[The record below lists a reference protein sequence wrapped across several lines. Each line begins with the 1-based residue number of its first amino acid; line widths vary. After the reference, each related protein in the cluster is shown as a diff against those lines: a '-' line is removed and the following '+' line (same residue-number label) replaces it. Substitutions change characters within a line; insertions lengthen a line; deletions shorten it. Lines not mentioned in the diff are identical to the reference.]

1 MISKLFLKTKEI
13 LKTSFVRDTVI
24 MQAGSVFTT
33 AVNIFGSVAFA
44 RILLPE
50 KYGLYGLVF
59 AFAGLLDLF
68 MSWGVDKAAL
78 VLFAE
83 AYEKKDREE
92 IRNILV
98 YFVKMS
104 IMISLFVGIPGMI
117 IAPILS
123 FYLYGN
129 LYIGELVRIVV
140 LANIVSLFFTFTTMA
155 LQVMRRI
162 KSYVFWDNFRN
173 FLRVFGGTLLVFVMG
188 LYGVLAA
195 HLGAFVLSF
204 IISIF
209 LYIRLASKNELL
221 PSFKEILSGWRNV
234 RIRKYFKF
242 GFLIALDQNIGALY
256 GILPVLF
263 LGMFSPVKDVGYFNI
278 AFKYVTLP
286 LILLSPVGQL
296 LNVRFP
302 QMKTGDLKLLRRN
315 FFKVSVISGVLA
327 LCLVVPT
334 LILGPFLIKLFYG
347 TKYLDSIPLIYYLA
361 PYTILAGFAVGIGP
375 IFRALNKVWLV
386 VMINS
391 FIIFSG
397 IIPAYFLV
405 KSKGLV
411 GISLVTVGWLVAV
424 CLLSFIFINYLIKK
438 SLTEGRCNK
447 MDR

>member
-13 LKTSFVRDTVI
+13 LKTSFVRDTAV
-24 MQAGSVFTT
+24 MQFGSVFTT

-68 MSWGVDKAAL
+68 MSWGVDKASL

-129 LYIGELVRIVV
+129 LYIGELVRIVI
-140 LANIVSLFFTFTTMA
+140 LANIVSLFFTFTTTA

-234 RIRKYFKF
+234 RIKKYFKF

-278 AFKYVTLP
+278 AFKYITLP
-286 LILLSPVGQL
+286 LILISPVGQL

-302 QMKTGDLKLLRRN
+302 QMKTGDLKLLKHN
-315 FFKVSVISGVLA
+315 FFKVSVVSGLLA
-327 LCLVVPT
+327 LCLTVPA

-361 PYTILAGFAVGIGP
+361 PYTILAGFAVGLGS
-375 IFRALNKVWLV
+375 IFRTLNRVKAIVI
-386 VMINS
+386 IN
-391 FIIFSG
+391 FSV
-397 IIPAYFLV
+397 IAICVLPAFY
-405 KSKGLV
+405 
-411 GISLVTVGWLVAV
+411 I
-424 CLLSFIFINYLIKK
+424 IKK
-438 SLTEGRCNK
+438 FGLLGTVFSTILLFGLSSIIITAFLYFGIK
-447 MDR
+447 FAAKT